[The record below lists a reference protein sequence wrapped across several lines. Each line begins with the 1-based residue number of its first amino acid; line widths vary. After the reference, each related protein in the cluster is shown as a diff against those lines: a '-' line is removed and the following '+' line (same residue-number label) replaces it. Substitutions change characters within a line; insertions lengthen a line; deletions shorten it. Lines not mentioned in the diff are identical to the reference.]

1 MNPRPPG
8 TQQGQNS
15 LEVQQLQASFGQTGM
30 MGGVSASDGMIYFG
44 PDGGDW
50 FRGFPYQRPK
60 LEGALFTVSQAN
72 AAIWDWDKKQM
83 DDFNDL
89 VEDGTGSRPKTFEQS
104 KQAWE
109 RMVGYAGSYSSDSGT
124 PTSPFK
130 IADMI
135 AERSRNMGS
144 PGSGGAGGGP
154 STAVYKDEIV
164 NLTNPSTAR
173 GVLDSAL
180 GKYLGRM
187 PSPKEYK
194 SFVGALT
201 MAEDASPN
209 TSERVVRNSGG
220 TNQTITTKGKTGGG
234 VDRNQFATEFAKSDE
249 DFAETQLSTT
259 GVQAFLG
266 MLK

>member
-8 TQQGQNS
+8 TGQAQNP
-15 LEVQQLQASFGQTGM
+15 LEAQQLAESFGLLGT
-30 MGGVSASDGMIYFG
+30 MGGVSASGGMIYFG
-44 PDGGDW
+44 PDDGY
-50 FRGFPYQRPK
+50 FRGIPYARP
-60 LEGALFTVSQAN
+60 LDEGALFTVSQAN

-154 STAVYKDEIV
+154 STTVYKDETV

-209 TSERVVRNSGG
+209 TSERVTRNSGG
-220 TNQTITTKGKTGGG
+220 TNQTITNKGKTGGG